1 MFVDTYVTQIR
12 EDIFMLKKILIIAGA
27 STAVLVG
34 TLAFL
39 KNSKMMKTRRAVK
52 RISNAMYT
60 VGTMLRTLSCQVSE
74 V

>member
-1 MFVDTYVTQIR
+1 MKT
-12 EDIFMLKKILIIAGA
+12 
-27 STAVLVG
+27 VLVTGG
-34 TLAFL
+34 TRGIGLAIALAFL
-39 KNSKMMKTRRAVK
+39 KNSKMMKTKRAVK

>member
-1 MFVDTYVTQIR
+1 MF
-12 EDIFMLKKILIIAGA
+12 KKTLIIGGA
-27 STAVLVG
+27 VAAALVG
-34 TLAFL
+34 SVVFL

-52 RISNAMYT
+52 RISGAMYT

>member
-1 MFVDTYVTQIR
+1 
-12 EDIFMLKKILIIAGA
+12 MLKKMLIIGGA
-27 STAVLVG
+27 IIAALVG
-34 TLAFL
+34 TIAFL

-52 RISNAMYT
+52 RISGAMYN

>member
-1 MFVDTYVTQIR
+1 
-12 EDIFMLKKILIIAGA
+12 MLKKIFIVAGA
-27 STAVLVG
+27 AIAALIG

-52 RISNAMYT
+52 RISNTMYT
-60 VGTMLRTLSCQVSE
+60 VGTMLRTLSCQVAE